1 MQQTAPPKIK
11 QDVRDNFEPE
21 PFVSAISTP
30 DLTPAES
37 SLLLECINAVRS
49 GEKMFYVRLGH
60 VKTGKGRSR
69 IAGVDYEPDPTLSSQ
84 GHEGWLYA
92 APTNKKRTVYLRLKD
107 EARAKPDQEVEIDP
121 ETGKPIPLWDYTCAT
136 LFNLFAFKVF
146 REAPGPLGVVPVAA
160 TGTALAP
167 ATQQRLLSEAFQA
180 GMTMQASVEAAQN
193 PNQSP
198 A

>member
-1 MQQTAPPKIK
+1 MQQTAPPKIS
-11 QDVRDNFEPE
+11 QDIRDGFEPE
-21 PFVSAISTP
+21 PLVSAISTP

-69 IAGVDYEPDPTLSSQ
+69 IAGVDYKADKTLSPQ

-92 APTNKKRTVYLRLKD
+92 APTNKKRNVYLRLKD
-107 EARAKPDQEVEIDP
+107 EARAKPDQAPNYDP
-121 ETGKPIPLWDYTCAT
+121 ETGELLPEWDYTCAT
-136 LFNLFAFKVF
+136 LANLFAFKVL

-160 TGTALAP
+160 TGTALNP